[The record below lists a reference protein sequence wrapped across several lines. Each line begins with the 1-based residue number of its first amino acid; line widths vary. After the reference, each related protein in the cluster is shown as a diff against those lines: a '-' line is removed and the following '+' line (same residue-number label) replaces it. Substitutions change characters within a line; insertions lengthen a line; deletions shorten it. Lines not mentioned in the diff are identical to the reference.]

1 MQCEIYTKARQEV
14 QYLAGAEFNTKIKIG
29 HYVNDRTRD
38 WKKVREF
45 TENSQ
50 CRLCKEQ

>member
-29 HYVNDRTRD
+29 HYVNDRTDGFNQRL
-38 WKKVREF
+38 E
-45 TENSQ
+45 ESQ
-50 CRLCKEQ
+50 GIY